1 MIHYAPFIVALAG
14 LFIGSF
20 LNVCIHRIPRDESIV
35 FPASRCPKCGHK
47 IKPWENVP
55 VLSYLFLRGRC
66 SGCGEQISVRYPVVE
81 LLSGL
86 LAVAMLYRFGLTP
99 SFYIYYLWSCVLLV
113 ITFID
118 IDFQI
123 IPDSLSIG
131 GAAVGLVLVWWLPLT
146 YRDALLGLCL
156 GAGLLIFVIY
166 GYYFITGKQ
175 GMGGGDVKLLGMVG
189 VFTGWQG
196 VLFTIFMG
204 SLAGT
209 LVGIPWAFVQ
219 KKDMKAAIPFGPF
232 LALGALL
239 YVLWGELII
248 NWYFGILE

>member
-1 MIHYAPFIVALAG
+1 MAAIFG

-35 FPASRCPKCGHK
+35 FPPSKCPGCGTK
-47 IKPWENVP
+47 IKPWDNVP
-55 VLSYLFLRGRC
+55 VLSYLLLMGKCR
-66 SGCGEQISVRYPVVE
+66 GCGERISIRYPVVE

-86 LAVAMLYRFGLTP
+86 LAVTMLYRFGPVPAALV
-99 SFYIYYLWSCVLLV
+99 YYAWSCVLLV

-123 IPDSLSIG
+123 IPDSLSLG
-131 GAAVGLVLVWWLPLT
+131 GIVVGLALVWWLPVS
-146 YRDALLGLCL
+146 YPDALIGLAV
-156 GAGLLIFVIY
+156 GGGLLMAVIY
-166 GYYFITGKQ
+166 GYYFLTGKQ
-175 GMGGGDVKLLGMVG
+175 GMGGGDVKLLAMIG

-209 LVGIPWAFVQ
+209 LVGIPWAVLNRKNMQ
-219 KKDMKAAIPFGPF
+219 AAIPFGPF
-232 LALGALL
+232 LALGGLV
-239 YVLWGELII
+239 YVLWGELIV
-248 NWYFGILE
+248 NWYFGFLS